1 MNWRYMQKPME
12 HYCSHGLYENN
23 ELQAIV
29 VFCIKNKHNG
39 RIGYVMELIF
49 DPSNLKAGKKL
60 LEFTNKIFKQ
70 QKTDVVLC
78 WCLPH
83 SFNYSCFKKGGY
95 YNFLPKLRPQKL
107 FLGLDRF
114 RLYIV
119 ILLII

>member
-1 MNWRYMQKPME
+1 
-12 HYCSHGLYENN
+12 
-23 ELQAIV
+23 V

-83 SFNYSCFKKGGY
+83 SFNYSCFKQGGY
-95 YNFLPKLRPQKL
+95 YNFPPKLRPQKL
-107 FLGLDRF
+107 FLGVRSFSVVYSNIINNLNNW
-114 RLYIV
+114 YISYSDSDTV
-119 ILLII
+119 